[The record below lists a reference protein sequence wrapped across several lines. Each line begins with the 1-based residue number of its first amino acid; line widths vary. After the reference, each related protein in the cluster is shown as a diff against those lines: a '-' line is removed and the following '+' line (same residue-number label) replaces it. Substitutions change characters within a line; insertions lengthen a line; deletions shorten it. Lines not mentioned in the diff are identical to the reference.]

1 MNPTQKG
8 NRGEE
13 LALRW
18 LRAHGYTPVV
28 TNWRSGKYEIDII
41 AQTAENLVFVEVKL
55 RALDTLTRPMQA
67 VTKGKKGRIMA
78 AANRFLEDH
87 PTPLVS
93 RGLMCWRCGIPGRN
107 PRLRTGRMCFS
118 REGGRGKG

>member
-8 NRGEE
+8 NRSEG

-87 PTPLVS
+87 PTPLE
-93 RGLMCWRCGIPGRN
+93 
-107 PRLRTGRMCFS
+107 PRFDVLEVWDTRPEPQIAHWPDVFQP
-118 REGGRGKG
+118 